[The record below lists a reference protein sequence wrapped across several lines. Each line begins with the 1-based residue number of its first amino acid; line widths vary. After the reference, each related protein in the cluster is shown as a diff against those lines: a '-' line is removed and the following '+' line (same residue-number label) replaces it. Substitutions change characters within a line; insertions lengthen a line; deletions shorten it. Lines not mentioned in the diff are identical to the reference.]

1 MASESRRPLAA
12 EDPAV
17 VELTRRWIAE
27 VVIGLNLCPFARRVF
42 DGGLIR
48 YAVTRA
54 RNTTELITVLTEEL
68 RLLSVTPE
76 DRIETAFLIHPEV
89 LHDFL
94 DYNDFVAEA
103 DQLIDELG
111 FRGTIQIAGFHPRYQ
126 FAGTA
131 IDDVENYTNRSP
143 FPMLHLLRE
152 SSITPVNEDP
162 ERLAEIPRRN
172 IALLCRMGTAGVRKL
187 VEEFGIPL
195 PADT

>member
-1 MASESRRPLAA
+1 MASELRRPPVTTDAA
-12 EDPAV
+12 VIES
-17 VELTRRWIAE
+17 TRRWIAE

-54 RNTTELITVLTEEL
+54 RTTSELITALTEEL

-76 DRIETAFLIHPEV
+76 DRIETAFLIHPEA

-111 FRGTIQIAGFHPRYQ
+111 YRGTIQIAGFHPRYQ
-126 FAGTA
+126 FAETSV
-131 IDDVENYTNRSP
+131 DDVENYTNRSP
-143 FPMLHLLRE
+143 YPMLHLLRE
-152 SSITPVNEDP
+152 SSITPVNQDP

-172 IALLCRMGTAGVRKL
+172 IALLRRMGTAGVRRL
-187 VEEFGIPL
+187 VEKFGVPL